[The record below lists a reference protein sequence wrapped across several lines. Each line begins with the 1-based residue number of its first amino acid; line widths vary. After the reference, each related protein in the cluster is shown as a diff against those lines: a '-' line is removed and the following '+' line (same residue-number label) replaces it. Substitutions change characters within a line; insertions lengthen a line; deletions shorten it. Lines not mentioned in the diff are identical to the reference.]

1 MMNVSDSD
9 EANKEED
16 DGEENPS
23 IFHDEFEDGY

>member
-9 EANKEED
+9 EVNEEED
-16 DGEENPS
+16 DEENPP